1 MPYFLLAILAMKKAR
16 VNNTIP
22 EKRKKLGP
30 SAIIGSFVTVAKKE
44 KLSKMASYIGFT
56 NLSDVE
62 QHE

>member
-1 MPYFLLAILAMKKAR
+1 MKKAR

-30 SAIIGSFVTVAKKE
+30 SAIIDVFLFVTVAKNE